1 MAAHAA
7 AGVIHQEG
15 FDEHLQGV
23 LLPLGTGIGRVT
35 AGVESA
41 FVADTDATGVVTLG
55 MCTRKFY
62 RPATLDAAVSAHVE
76 VVADAAEAARTVGGF
91 KGFTAERPV
100 FARGGAMHYD
110 EIDGSHILF
119 LKNGSSTITHSTNN
133 WITFLIFFMY

>member
-15 FDEHLQGV
+15 FDEYLQGV

-76 VVADAAEAARTVGGF
+76 VVADAAASRASRL
-91 KGFTAERPV
+91 KGRSSRVAEQCTTMRSMV
-100 FARGGAMHYD
+100 RIF
-110 EIDGSHILF
+110 
-119 LKNGSSTITHSTNN
+119 SS
-133 WITFLIFFMY
+133 